1 MVSLAVLAL
10 IGLGAAIRLP
20 TTRTQDHA
28 TGELVAPHGLET
40 ATEHG

>member
-10 IGLGAAIRLP
+10 VGLGAAIRLP
-20 TTRTQDHA
+20 TSRGQDRA
-28 TGELVAPHGLET
+28 PDELVATHGLET

>member
-10 IGLGAAIRLP
+10 VGLGAAVRLP
-20 TTRTQDHA
+20 TSRGQDHA
-28 TGELVAPHGLET
+28 TGDLVATPGLEP

>member
-10 IGLGAAIRLP
+10 VGLAAAIGLP
-20 TTRTQDHA
+20 TSRGQDRA
-28 TGELVAPHGLET
+28 LGEPVAMRGLDT